1 MAERIVRQ
9 LIDDIDGTDITDDGG
24 EQLEFSVRGVT
35 YRLDLSSANAAKFD
49 KVLKPYID
57 AAEKVSGADS
67 ARTNPSRRPKKST
80 RGSSGS
86 SEQLAAIRAW
96 ARKKGYEVSDRGRIK
111 SDIVEAFN
119 AAH

>member
-9 LIDDIDGTDITDDGG
+9 LIDDIDGSDITEGG

-67 ARTNPSRRPKKST
+67 PRTGAPRRARKSA

-111 SDIVEAFN
+111 ADIVEAFN